1 MYLDSVYIQF
11 IINEICFN
19 FQFYYSLMIANGLDL
34 TKQFAWINNDK
45 RRLEM
50 LAMNWTKLENLTKV

>member
-1 MYLDSVYIQF
+1 MYLDLFHIQF
-11 IINEICFN
+11 NIHQNCLN

-34 TKQFAWINNDK
+34 TKQFAWINNDE

-50 LAMNWTKLENLTKV
+50 LAINWTKLENFTKV